1 MRRLG
6 TALAACLTLAL
17 GGFAAAVVAG
27 KSPASILQTTS
38 TTSTTD
44 TTTTTIGTTTTGS
57 TTTTTGSTTTT
68 TGTTTTTVPTTTL
81 TTTTTTTVVTKPKP
95 KPKKYAICHRTGS
108 KKKPY
113 RKISVPKSSL
123 RAHLKHGD
131 ILVGTGRCPSSVKKT
146 DGKGHIVKIKIKK
159 HK

>member
-6 TALAACLTLAL
+6 TAAAVCLTLAL

-27 KSPASILQTTS
+27 KSPAAILQSTS
-38 TTSTTD
+38 
-44 TTTTTIGTTTTGS
+44 TTTTTG
-57 TTTTTGSTTTT
+57 TTTTGSTTTT
-68 TGTTTTTVPTTTL
+68 TGTTTTGSTTTTTG
-81 TTTTTTTVVTKPKP
+81 TTTTGTTTTTTVQTTTTVVTKPKP
-95 KPKKYAICHRTGS
+95 KPKKYTICHRTGS

-131 ILVGTGRCPSSVKKT
+131 ILVGTGSCPNSVKKT
-146 DGKGHIVKIKIKK
+146 DGKGHIVKIKVKK